1 MKLNSELFAETW
13 WDLKTTTTSQKLGE
27 FVTSVRLLCWISGD
41 VGSNKN
47 HNMSL
52 GWVEVVGVLTVSY
65 TPQWCIWAAKQDVS
79 GVNLLLVW
87 GRVIFTSLQ
96 RIRYQG
102 VGGEVLFFEHLQ
114 VWIPPK
120 TSSGWTEGYPK
131 WCSRKEQ
138 VQLRLLNM
146 GHVFGMLKIPGVWS
160 EASNHQESN
169 MSWMFPKIVVPPN
182 HQF

>member
-79 GVNLLLVW
+79 GVNLLLLW
-87 GRVIFTSLQ
+87 GRVISTSLQ

-102 VGGEVLFFEHLQ
+102 AKVLVGRVVFFEHLQ
-114 VWIPPK
+114 VWIPWKHPAA
-120 TSSGWTEGYPK
+120 WRRDIQNDAVEGTGATPAVKYGPVLV
-131 WCSRKEQ
+131 C
-138 VQLRLLNM
+138 
-146 GHVFGMLKIPGVWS
+146 
-160 EASNHQESN
+160 
-169 MSWMFPKIVVPPN
+169 
-182 HQF
+182 